1 MARRAIPW
9 IVGGIAAAVA
19 AIVWIAWPRPE
30 PLSDRQQV
38 LRLIADVER
47 AVEQKRVSDLMRY
60 VSKDYHDSHGYDR
73 RMVQRLA
80 IAGARDPQ
88 PIDLSVEVTDITV
101 KGDTATFT
109 AEVDYSLVGFA
120 APGRSTHLT
129 VRGELRRE
137 RGGWKVISADGWQG
151 AESAY

>member
-1 MARRAIPW
+1 MARRALPW
-9 IVGGIAAAVA
+9 VVGGIVAAVA
-19 AIVWIAWPRPE
+19 AIVWISWPRPE

-60 VSKDYHDSHGYDR
+60 ISEDYLDAHGYNR

-80 IAGARDPQ
+80 LAGAREPR
-88 PIDLSVEVTDITV
+88 PVDLSVEVTDITIE
-101 KGDTATFT
+101 GDTATFS
-109 AEVDYSLVGFA
+109 AEVDYSVGGFA
-120 APGRSTHLT
+120 RPGSSTHLT

-137 RGGWKVISADGWQG
+137 RGGWKVVSADGWQG
-151 AESAY
+151 AESVY